1 MLTCYLVLPLYIYG
15 ATELDIMASA
25 VIKPKCL
32 EHQLQKL
39 EDVATP
45 SFKLEQY
52 KIPPEIAA
60 HLLWQVQ
67 EFYNDIED
75 KDILDLGCGC
85 GILGIGCLLLGAKS
99 VVAVDIDEYSLEVAK
114 KNAASFVFSER
125 ITFLH
130 QDVSSLDTQGIKCD
144 TTIMNPPFGTRDQ
157 VGIDAVF
164 VKKALEMSN
173 VVYSIHK
180 KERTFWKKKGKEWK
194 IDVTPLIEVKFNL
207 DQRFKFHKSSTR
219 DIEVDFIR
227 FLPI

>member
-1 MLTCYLVLPLYIYG
+1 
-15 ATELDIMASA
+15 MASA
-25 VIKPKCL
+25 VIKPKRL
-32 EHQLQKL
+32 EHQLQQL

-52 KIPPEIAA
+52 KTPPEIAA

-67 EFYNDIED
+67 EIYNDIED

-99 VVAVDIDEYSLEVAK
+99 VVAVDIDEDSLEVAK
-114 KNAASFVFSER
+114 KNAASFDFSER

-130 QDVSSLDTQGIKCD
+130 QDVNSLDAQGIKCD
-144 TTIMNPPFGTRDQ
+144 TVIMNPPFGTRDQ
-157 VGIDAVF
+157 AGIDAVF

-173 VVYSIHK
+173 VVYSMHK
-180 KERTFWKKKGKEWK
+180 KEGRTFWKMKGKEWK
-194 IDVTPLIEVKFNL
+194 IDVTPWIEVKFNL
-207 DQRFKFHKSSTR
+207 DRRFKFHKSSAR
-219 DIEVDFIR
+219 DIQVDFIR